1 MNTPSPE
8 QRIVLDHLH
17 AGKNVIVNAVA
28 GSGKSTTV
36 LSLAAELPHMNIL
49 QVTYNKMLRHEVKE
63 KTQRFALKNLEVHT
77 YHSAA
82 VKHYTDEAAV
92 DTGIRHILT
101 NDLPCVKRPIPA
113 YDIVVLDE
121 CQDMSH
127 MYFQLMQKVLRDM
140 DHPEGHTLQLLV
152 LGDEKQCLY
161 EFRGADSRFLT
172 MADRLWGHFPYLRKP
187 GFERC
192 TLRVSYRITRPMA
205 RFINE
210 ALMGEERMIATRNGP
225 SVVYI
230 RRDLRVIV
238 DIVVYQIHHLLSQ
251 GDTPADFFIL
261 ANSVKSS
268 NYSIRDIGN
277 ALVERGI
284 PIHVPSFDADELDDS
299 CVEGKVVFST
309 FHAAKGRERKH
320 VFVTGFD
327 AKYFSIAK
335 ELDKTVCPNTLY
347 VASTR
352 ATRTLFLCE
361 DTMATPFEFLRMT
374 HHDMRKAEFVDFK
387 GHPPSAVSTNRSDF
401 NRGSPN
407 TSEIVTRDVAPSTLT
422 RFLPDKVFDQLT
434 PLLDRIFVV
443 ETLPS
448 EEGCRDIPRVIRTKM
463 GLYEDVS
470 DLNGVA
476 IPAFYYDHL
485 SKDPSHALGEGVL
498 RQSINA
504 KIQKWRQQKHKYALL
519 LGAFA
524 SLDPGPCRTIDEYLY
539 LSNVF
544 LCAADE
550 MYFKLRQ
557 IDRDEYTWLSPPVV
571 SACMATLDQH
581 LGTTAASSLRVE
593 TTLVDKSNDMYT
605 QRLRIDDALF
615 PHFGHELRFKFIARV
630 DAMTPDTLW
639 ELKCTTKLTVDHLIQ
654 TAVYAWIHRTTH
666 PEEEPLMC
674 KILNIRTGEVRR
686 LEATTEELTQMV
698 VLLLRS
704 KFAKHQTI
712 SDTAFLAQLFSPPK
726 DKTTKK
732 AK

>member
-1 MNTPSPE
+1 
-8 QRIVLDHLH
+8 
-17 AGKNVIVNAVA
+17 
-28 GSGKSTTV
+28 
-36 LSLAAELPHMNIL
+36 
-49 QVTYNKMLRHEVKE
+49 
-63 KTQRFALKNLEVHT
+63 
-77 YHSAA
+77 
-82 VKHYTDEAAV
+82 
-92 DTGIRHILT
+92 
-101 NDLPCVKRPIPA
+101 
-113 YDIVVLDE
+113 
-121 CQDMSH
+121 
-127 MYFQLMQKVLRDM
+127 
-140 DHPEGHTLQLLV
+140 
-152 LGDEKQCLY
+152 
-161 EFRGADSRFLT
+161 
-172 MADRLWGHFPYLRKP
+172 
-187 GFERC
+187 
-192 TLRVSYRITRPMA
+192 
-205 RFINE
+205 
-210 ALMGEERMIATRNGP
+210 
-225 SVVYI
+225 
-230 RRDLRVIV
+230 
-238 DIVVYQIHHLLSQ
+238 
-251 GDTPADFFIL
+251 
-261 ANSVKSS
+261 
-268 NYSIRDIGN
+268 
-277 ALVERGI
+277 
-284 PIHVPSFDADELDDS
+284 
-299 CVEGKVVFST
+299 
-309 FHAAKGRERKH
+309 
-320 VFVTGFD
+320 
-327 AKYFSIAK
+327 
-335 ELDKTVCPNTLY
+335 
-347 VASTR
+347 
-352 ATRTLFLCE
+352 
-361 DTMATPFEFLRMT
+361 
-374 HHDMRKAEFVDFK
+374 
-387 GHPPSAVSTNRSDF
+387 
-401 NRGSPN
+401 
-407 TSEIVTRDVAPSTLT
+407 
-422 RFLPDKVFDQLT
+422 
-434 PLLDRIFVV
+434 
-443 ETLPS
+443 
-448 EEGCRDIPRVIRTKM
+448 
-463 GLYEDVS
+463 
-470 DLNGVA
+470 
-476 IPAFYYDHL
+476 
-485 SKDPSHALGEGVL
+485 VL